1 MQSPPLRRNLC
12 GICNNGN
19 VRRLL
24 ASSLLALLL
33 APSVLPLFGQR
44 AVESSLPAC
53 CRRNGKH
60 HCMMYMAWIQQRA
73 FRTIRAKCPYDLAP
87 PAVIVFTRYAP
98 SAPATL
104 FTRIR
109 RQPAAIAQP
118 EPPLRASFDR
128 TRQKRGPPAQI
139 A

>member
-1 MQSPPLRRNLC
+1 MRTPSRGNLR

-24 ASSLLALLL
+24 ASSLLTLLL
-33 APSVLPLFGQR
+33 VVLVLPLFGQQ
-44 AVESSLPAC
+44 AIEASLPVC

-60 HCMMYMAWIQQRA
+60 HCMIYMAWMQQRA
-73 FRTIRAKCPYDLAP
+73 FRTVHEKCPYDLAP
-87 PAVIVFTRYAP
+87 PAVIVFTRYALP
-98 SAPATL
+98 APVT
-104 FTRIR
+104 FFGGVR
-109 RQPAAIAQP
+109 RHTAVAAQTEARHRVP
-118 EPPLRASFDR
+118 FDR